1 MKRAAAAGAAL
12 ALALLVQLTLVN
24 GLRLPGGGA
33 PDLVLLTVSAIG
45 LVGGER
51 PGLAAGFCAG
61 LALDLAPPASGPAGP
76 WTLVLSLARY
86 WCGRMAFTAR
96 RSSLLALA
104 VAAVAAAT
112 GEAASA
118 GLALALGSPGTGP
131 AALAGALPWSV
142 FDDLA
147 VGPLVLLA
155 AVRVGALLGVPLGRD
170 DDSPARAPAD
180 GAAPSGLEAAWP
192 AGPGRR
198 YGWLPAIAA
207 GGWIA
212 GGAPGNAVRPGEVG
226 WLSGPAASRRARR
239 RRARTAAALAGVAPR
254 GRRVR
259 VGGRPGAGWA
269 ARAAFAGIG
278 GAAGAWSSAAAP
290 GAERHGPDGHGLRG
304 PGVPRI
310 AFRPGP
316 GGPLGRGVTG
326 VAGPGGGGDLSP
338 RRGRRVPRIAFGAAA
353 TSPILRKAGRSA
365 RVAPGGAGPGG
376 RRAPRIAFGPGRPGS
391 LPARLVRRCRAPRTG
406 AGSRGL
412 AAALARPARGIR
424 PAAPRPADQ
433 PGAACGTALP
443 RHLRPVRGRSLAGR
457 LRCPRRRL
465 GRAGPRPWRA
475 GQAAAVPV
483 RRRAGAGPAG
493 EPAAGRGAALPPPAV
508 AAVVA
513 TARRPVRGV
522 ADRRKE
528 DESTAMIPAS
538 RRRLVALCL
547 AIAALFATLAVRVW
561 YLQVRSGSQY
571 VALATSERVREVIEP
586 AVRGPIVDDTGQP
599 IVASRPALVISVSLP
614 ALWAQPGGG
623 AAVLG
628 RLAGCSTS
636 ARPRCGERCA
646 CARRRWAGRAGRARP
661 TSPSRSPSTS
671 RRASRFRLWRI
682 SGSIPA

>member
-61 LALDLAPPASGPAGP
+61 LALDLAPPASGPAGQ
-76 WTLVLSLARY
+76 WTLVLSLAGY

-412 AAALARPARGIR
+412 AAALARPARGIGPAAPDLMRRRCVPRIAFGSGRLPRGLRTSPGR
-424 PAAPRPADQ
+424 PAAPRFH
-433 PGAACGTALP
+433 GTSA
-443 RHLRPVRGRSLAGR
+443 RFA
-457 LRCPRRRL
+457 
-465 GRAGPRPWRA
+465 AGPWLAASGARAADWA
-475 GQAAAVPV
+475 GQARGHGGRGKQPRFRSA
-483 RRRAGAGPAG
+483 AGPG
-493 EPAAGRGAALPPPAV
+493 P
-508 AAVVA
+508 
-513 TARRPVRGV
+513 ARRG
-522 ADRRKE
+522 
-528 DESTAMIPAS
+528 
-538 RRRLVALCL
+538 
-547 AIAALFATLAVRVW
+547 
-561 YLQVRSGSQY
+561 
-571 VALATSERVREVIEP
+571 
-586 AVRGPIVDDTGQP
+586 
-599 IVASRPALVISVSLP
+599 SRPR
-614 ALWAQPGGG
+614 
-623 AAVLG
+623 AAVL
-628 RLAGCSTS
+628 RSR
-636 ARPRCGERCA
+636 RPRWLPWL
-646 CARRRWAGRAGRARP
+646 RRPGD
-661 TSPSRSPSTS
+661 RS
-671 RRASRFRLWRI
+671 AVWRI
-682 SGSIPA
+682 GGRRMSQLR